1 VKVEEGEEPPA
12 EDGAPKK
19 EAFRPEEWK
28 WTVSNRKSKNL
39 PQLFL
44 STKGA
49 DRTMH
54 EVKTAEQYSSSQY
67 EAISRS
73 LDEFCQRVCNE
84 GVTPESGSYIYQ

>member
-1 VKVEEGEEPPA
+1 VNEEKKEVKADDGEEPPA
-12 EDGAPKK
+12 EDGGQEKK
-19 EAFRPEEWK
+19 QVFRPEEWK

-44 STKGA
+44 STKGT

-73 LDEFCQRVCNE
+73 LDEFCQRV
-84 GVTPESGSYIYQ
+84 

>member
-1 VKVEEGEEPPA
+1 MKAEDGEEPPA
-12 EDGAPKK
+12 EDGGQEKK
-19 EAFRPEEWK
+19 QVFKPEEWK

-44 STKGA
+44 SNKGA
-49 DRTMH
+49 ERTLH

-73 LDEFCQRVCNE
+73 LDEFCQRV
-84 GVTPESGSYIYQ
+84 